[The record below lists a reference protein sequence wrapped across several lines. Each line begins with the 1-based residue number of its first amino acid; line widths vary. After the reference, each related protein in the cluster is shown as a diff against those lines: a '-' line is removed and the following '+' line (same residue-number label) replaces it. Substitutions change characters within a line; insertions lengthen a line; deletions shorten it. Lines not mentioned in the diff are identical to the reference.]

1 MSSNP
6 KVKSEAQRALVNI
19 KSYNLKVFAITVNL
33 GAINLVDI
41 DEETEK
47 KNKGK
52 KNSTDD
58 GSAAA
63 TAATGTGVADDLRA
77 CMELIQANAPTCS
90 ILLISETVDTL
101 RILASSVN
109 PDLKAIEWGL
119 AAASAVQGKVISG
132 DQGDQD
138 EKRDTL
144 ADLIIK
150 MNEGA
155 SSLKEKEN
163 ALAANF
169 AFLRKQGLS
178 EESDDEDNQT
188 FSLDDI

>member
-19 KSYNLKVFAITVNL
+19 KSYDLKVFAITVNL
-33 GAINLVDI
+33 GAINLADI

-52 KNSTDD
+52 KDSTDD
-58 GSAAA
+58 GSAA
-63 TAATGTGVADDLRA
+63 TAATGVAAADDLLA

-109 PDLKAIEWGL
+109 ADLKAIEWGL
-119 AAASAVQGKVISG
+119 AAASAVQGKVISDDKKG
-132 DQGDQD
+132 
-138 EKRDTL
+138 DTL

-178 EESDDEDNQT
+178 EESDDEEGQT